1 MIPPLAAGDTA
12 TNATVGVGACDAGDT
27 AMPGGFPPNAT
38 AGGSANVCGDSTSA
52 PAVGSE
58 NRHLPRK
65 PHRGGKYPCRMRA
78 GELRRAFSS
87 FWAERGHEVRASA
100 SLIPHEPS
108 LLFTVA
114 GMVPFMPYFLGEE
127 VPPSRRMTTIQK
139 CVRAGGK
146 HNDLDDIGRTNRH
159 FTFFEMMGNFSFGD
173 YFKAEAVPWAWEF
186 VTEVL
191 GLEPDKLWVT
201 VHVSDD
207 EAADIWRESVGIPA
221 ERIQRLDKDNWWA
234 AGDIGPCGPCS
245 EIFYDLGP
253 QHGPDGGPAH
263 GGEDRF
269 IEVWNLVFMQFA
281 NNGTGELTPLAAPGI
296 DTGAGLERILAVL
309 QGVPSAWD
317 IDLFAPL
324 LAEAERI
331 CGKSYG
337 ADPET
342 DVSMRIFA
350 DHARATAMLISD
362 GVFPSNEDRGY
373 VLRRIIRR
381 AVRHAWVLGVEEVVM
396 PRLTDIVVDVMG
408 DHYTDLCTNREFI
421 SDVVGREEER
431 FRTTLAAGQRILDEA
446 TAKLEGGTD
455 GPVLDGS
462 VAFLLHDTHGFPVE
476 VTEEILVERGIG
488 LDVAGFEA
496 EMEAQRQ
503 RARAGRAGGPTF
515 ADERYRE
522 ILAQFGPTEFVRD
535 AAAVSEAR
543 VLAVFEIDQAAIDP
557 ARLAN
562 ADADDPRD
570 AAYVEV
576 YLDRT
581 PFYAE
586 GGGQIGDVGTIT
598 GPAGSVEVL
607 DCTYALADLH
617 RHIGRVRGGGV
628 EAGSLVE
635 AQIDDMRR
643 AAIRRNHTGTHI
655 LHWALREVL
664 GPHVKQ
670 AGSLVAPDRL
680 RFDFSHYDAVTP
692 EQLRE
697 IERLANAEIIANGE
711 CRHYE
716 TSMDQAQ
723 SVGAIAFFGDKYGD
737 VVRVLEAGEHSVE
750 LCGGT
755 HVAALGDIGH
765 LRIVSESSIGSNLRR
780 IEAMTGFATVER
792 LADVEDLLGELAE
805 LVNAPAD
812 ELSGAVRRRLD
823 EAKELRRQVR
833 DLQRVVASG
842 RAAELA
848 AAATDGVVIADLG
861 SLERDALRDLAV
873 SVRDRDGIRAVVL
886 ASAPS
891 AGGVALVAAV
901 DPEGTL
907 SAGDLLRDAARTVGG
922 GFGAKGDPPLVMAGG
937 RDPAGIGAALDQA
950 RVAALGA

>member
-1 MIPPLAAGDTA
+1 
-12 TNATVGVGACDAGDT
+12 
-27 AMPGGFPPNAT
+27 
-38 AGGSANVCGDSTSA
+38 
-52 PAVGSE
+52 
-58 NRHLPRK
+58 
-65 PHRGGKYPCRMRA
+65 MRA
-78 GELRRAFSS
+78 GELRDAFSS

-127 VPPSRRMTTIQK
+127 VPPTRRMVTIQK

-173 YFKAEAVPWAWEF
+173 YFKAEAIPWAWEF
-186 VTEVL
+186 VTDML
-191 GLEPDKLWVT
+191 GLERDKLWVT

-207 EAADIWRESVGIPA
+207 EAAEIWQSAVGVPS

-234 AGDIGPCGPCS
+234 AGDVGPCGPCS
-245 EIFYDLGP
+245 EIFYDIGP
-253 QHGPDGGPAH
+253 EHGADGGPAH

-269 IEVWNLVFMQFA
+269 VEIWNLVFMQFA
-281 NNGTGELTPLAAPGI
+281 ADGTGELTPLEAPGI

-309 QGVPSAWD
+309 QGVPAAWD

-331 CGKSYG
+331 CGKTYG

-350 DHARATAMLISD
+350 DHARTTAMLISD

-381 AVRHAWVLGVEEVVM
+381 AVRHAWVLGVTDVVM
-396 PRLTDIVVDVMG
+396 PRLVEAVVDVMG
-408 DHYTDLCTNREFI
+408 DHYTDLVKNRQFI
-421 SDVVGREEER
+421 ADVVAREEER

-446 TAKLEGGTD
+446 TAGLD
-455 GPVLDGS
+455 PSDASNSMLDGG

-476 VTEEILVERGIG
+476 VTEEILAEGG
-488 LDVAGFEA
+488 LSLDRAGFEA
-496 EMEAQRQ
+496 EMEAQRT
-503 RARAGRAGGPTF
+503 RARAGRTGGPTF

-522 ILAQFGPTEFVRD
+522 ILAQFGPTDFVRD
-535 AAAVSEAR
+535 ASAVPDAR
-543 VLAVFEIDQAAIDP
+543 VLAVFDVPPGDGS
-557 ARLAN
+557 
-562 ADADDPRD
+562 DADNP
-570 AAYVEV
+570 AEHLVEV
-576 YLDRT
+576 FLDRT

-586 GGGQIGDVGTIT
+586 SGGQIGDIGTIT
-598 GPAGSVEVL
+598 GAHGSIEVL

-617 RHIGRVRGGGV
+617 RHVGRVVGEGV
-628 EAGSLVE
+628 EAGSLVRVD
-635 AQIDDMRR
+635 IDDKRR
-643 AAIRRNHTGTHI
+643 SAIRRNHTGTHI
-655 LHWALREVL
+655 VHWALREVL
-664 GPHVKQ
+664 GDHVKQ

-680 RFDFSHYDAVTP
+680 RFDFSHYEGVSRD
-692 EQLRE
+692 QLRE
-697 IERLANAEIIANGE
+697 IERVANAEIIANGR

-716 TSMDQAQ
+716 TSMSHAQA
-723 SVGAIAFFGDKYGD
+723 SGAIAFFGDKYGD
-737 VVRVLEAGEHSVE
+737 IVRVLEAGEHSVE

-765 LRIVSESSIGSNLRR
+765 LRIVSESSIGSNMRR
-780 IEAMTGFATVER
+780 IEAVTGLATVDR
-792 LADVEDLLGELAE
+792 LADAEDTLDSLAEMLNAQPDELA
-805 LVNAPAD
+805 AAMQ
-812 ELSGAVRRRLD
+812 RRLD
-823 EAKELRRQVR
+823 ETKELRRQVR
-833 DLQRVVASG
+833 DLQRSMASS
-842 RAAELA
+842 RAGELA
-848 AAATDGVVIADLG
+848 SAATEGVVIADLG
-861 SLERDALRDLAV
+861 DLERDSLRDLAV
-873 SVRDRDGIRAVVL
+873 LVRDRNGIRAVVL
-886 ASAPS
+886 ASAPA

-901 DPEGTL
+901 DPAGDL

-922 GFGAKGDPPLVMAGG
+922 GFGAKGDPPLVVAGG
-937 RDPAGIGAALDQA
+937 RNPDGIGDALAQA

>member
-1 MIPPLAAGDTA
+1 
-12 TNATVGVGACDAGDT
+12 
-27 AMPGGFPPNAT
+27 
-38 AGGSANVCGDSTSA
+38 
-52 PAVGSE
+52 
-58 NRHLPRK
+58 
-65 PHRGGKYPCRMRA
+65 MRA
-78 GELRRAFSS
+78 GELREAFSS
-87 FWAERGHEVRASA
+87 FWSERGHEVRASA

-127 VPPSRRMTTIQK
+127 VPPTRRMVTIQK

-173 YFKAEAVPWAWEF
+173 YFKADAIPWAWEF

-191 GLEPDKLWVT
+191 GLERDKLWVT

-207 EAADIWRESVGIPA
+207 EAAEIWQSAVGVPP

-234 AGDIGPCGPCS
+234 AGDVGPCGPCS
-245 EIFYDLGP
+245 EIFYDIGP
-253 QHGPDGGPAH
+253 EHGADGGPAH

-269 IEVWNLVFMQFA
+269 VEIWNLVFMQFA
-281 NNGTGELTPLAAPGI
+281 ADGTGELTPLEAPGI

-309 QGVPSAWD
+309 QGVPAAWD

-331 CGKSYG
+331 CGKTYG

-350 DHARATAMLISD
+350 DHARTTAMLISD

-381 AVRHAWVLGVEEVVM
+381 AVRHAWVLGVTDVVM
-396 PRLTDIVVDVMG
+396 PRLVEIVVDVMG
-408 DHYTDLCTNREFI
+408 DHYSDLVKNRQFI
-421 SDVVGREEER
+421 ADVVAREEER
-431 FRTTLAAGQRILDEA
+431 FRTTLTAGVKILDEA
-446 TAKLEGGTD
+446 TTCLDSGDAAKA
-455 GPVLDGS
+455 VLDGET
-462 VAFLLHDTHGFPVE
+462 AFLLHDTHGFPVE
-476 VTEEILVERGIG
+476 VTEEILAERGLR
-488 LDVAGFEA
+488 LDRNGFEA
-496 EMEAQRQ
+496 AMDEQRA

-522 ILAQFGPTEFVRD
+522 ILAQFGATHFVRD
-535 AAAVSEAR
+535 SATVPDAR
-543 VLAVFEIDQAAIDP
+543 VLAVFELPQGDEHGTDAHDGD
-557 ARLAN
+557 RL
-562 ADADDPRD
+562 
-570 AAYVEV
+570 VEV
-576 YLDRT
+576 FLDRT

-586 GGGQIGDVGTIT
+586 SGGQIGDIGTIT
-598 GPAGSVEVL
+598 GADGGIEVL

-617 RHIGRVRGGGV
+617 RHVGRVVGEGV
-628 EAGSLVE
+628 DAGSLVTAE
-635 AQIDDMRR
+635 IDDERR
-643 AAIRRNHTGTHI
+643 AAIRRNHTGTHV

-664 GPHVKQ
+664 GDHVKQ

-680 RFDFSHYDAVTP
+680 RFDFSHYEGVSRD
-692 EQLRE
+692 QLRE
-697 IERLANAEIIANGE
+697 IEQVANAEIIANGR

-716 TSMDQAQ
+716 TSMSHAQAI
-723 SVGAIAFFGDKYGD
+723 GAIAFFGDKYGD
-737 VVRVLEAGEHSVE
+737 IVRVLEAGEHSVE

-765 LRIVSESSIGSNLRR
+765 LRIASESSIGSNMRR
-780 IEAMTGFATVER
+780 IEAITGLATVDR
-792 LADVEDLLGELAE
+792 LADAEDTLDSLAE
-805 LVNAPAD
+805 MLNAQPD
-812 ELSGAVRRRLD
+812 EIASAVQRRLD
-823 EAKELRRQVR
+823 ETKELRRQVR
-833 DLQRVVASG
+833 DLQRAMASS
-842 RAAELA
+842 RADELA
-848 AAATDGVVIADLG
+848 AAADDGVVVADLG
-861 SLERDALRDLAV
+861 DLERDSLRDLAV
-873 SVRDRDGIRAVVL
+873 SVRDRQGIRAVVL
-886 ASAPS
+886 ASAPA

-901 DPEGTL
+901 DPAGDL

-922 GFGAKGDPPLVMAGG
+922 GFGAKGDPPLVVAGG
-937 RDPAGIGAALDQA
+937 RNPDGIGDALAQA

>member
-1 MIPPLAAGDTA
+1 MKRSGGQRGAAGTA
-12 TNATVGVGACDAGDT
+12 AIEAAKERQYPLGV
-27 AMPGGFPPNAT
+27 
-38 AGGSANVCGDSTSA
+38 
-52 PAVGSE
+52 
-58 NRHLPRK
+58 
-65 PHRGGKYPCRMRA
+65 RA
-78 GELRRAFSS
+78 GELREAFSS

-114 GMVPFMPYFLGEE
+114 GMVPFMPYFLGSE
-127 VPPSRRMTTIQK
+127 VPPTRRMVTIQK

-173 YFKAEAVPWAWEF
+173 YFKAEAIPWAWEF

-191 GLEPDKLWVT
+191 GLDADKLWVT

-207 EAADIWRESVGIPA
+207 EAAEIWQTSVGVPA

-234 AGDIGPCGPCS
+234 AGDVGPCGPCS

-253 QHGPDGGPAH
+253 EHGPGGGPAH
-263 GGEDRF
+263 GDEDRF
-269 IEVWNLVFMQFA
+269 VEIWNLVFMQFA
-281 NNGTGELTPLAAPGI
+281 ADSTGQLTPLEAPGI

-331 CGKSYG
+331 CGKTYG

-350 DHARATAMLISD
+350 DHARTTAMLISD

-381 AVRHAWVLGVEEVVM
+381 AVRHAWVLGVTDVVM
-396 PRLTDIVVDVMG
+396 PRLVEIVVEVMG
-408 DHYTDLCTNREFI
+408 DHYTDLVANKQFI
-421 SDVVGREEER
+421 SEVVAREEQR
-431 FRTTLAAGQRILDEA
+431 FRATLAAGQKILDEA
-446 TAKLEGGTD
+446 TAVLD
-455 GPVLDGS
+455 SAVLDGE

-476 VTEEILVERGIG
+476 VTEEILAERGFS
-488 LDVAGFEA
+488 LDREGFEIA
-496 EMEAQRQ
+496 MEEQRA
-503 RARAGRAGGPTF
+503 RARAGRTGGPTF

-522 ILAQFGPTEFVRD
+522 LLAQFGPTHFVRD
-535 AAAVSEAR
+535 SPSTDEAR
-543 VLAVFEIDQAAIDP
+543 VLAVFEMTPDDGP
-557 ARLAN
+557 AEGDGL
-562 ADADDPRD
+562 
-570 AAYVEV
+570 VEV
-576 YLDRT
+576 FLDRT

-586 GGGQIGDVGTIT
+586 SGGQIGDIGTIT
-598 GPAGSVEVL
+598 GPEGSIDVL

-617 RHIGRVRGGGV
+617 RHVGRIRSGVV
-628 EAGSLVE
+628 EAGTLVSAE
-635 AQIDDMRR
+635 IDNERR

-664 GPHVKQ
+664 GHHVKQ

-680 RFDFSHYDAVTP
+680 RFDFSHYEGVSP
-692 EQLRE
+692 SQLRE
-697 IERLANAEIIANGE
+697 IERVANAEIIANGR

-716 TSMDQAQ
+716 TSMSHAQ
-723 SVGAIAFFGDKYGD
+723 SIGAIAFFGDKYGD
-737 VVRVLEAGEHSVE
+737 VVRVLEAGPHSVE

-765 LRIVSESSIGSNLRR
+765 LRIVSESSIGSNMRR
-780 IEAMTGFATVER
+780 IEAITGLATVDR
-792 LADVEDLLGELAE
+792 LAEAEDTLGALAE
-805 LVNAPAD
+805 LLNAQPD
-812 ELSGAVRRRLD
+812 EVAAAVQRRVD
-823 EAKELRRQVR
+823 ETKELRRQVR
-833 DLQRVVASG
+833 DLQRTLSAG
-842 RAAELA
+842 RAGELA
-848 AAATDGVVIADLG
+848 ATADDGVVIADLG
-861 SLERDALRDLAV
+861 DLERDALRDLAV

-886 ASAPS
+886 ASAPPG
-891 AGGVALVAAV
+891 GGVALVAAV
-901 DPEGTL
+901 DPAGTL
-907 SAGDLLRDAARTVGG
+907 SAGALLADAARTVGG
-922 GFGAKGDPPLVMAGG
+922 GFGAKGDPPLVVAGG
-937 RDPAGIGAALDQA
+937 RNPDGIGDALAQA
-950 RVAALGA
+950 RAAALGT

>member
-1 MIPPLAAGDTA
+1 MRRYPLG
-12 TNATVGVGACDAGDT
+12 
-27 AMPGGFPPNAT
+27 
-38 AGGSANVCGDSTSA
+38 
-52 PAVGSE
+52 
-58 NRHLPRK
+58 
-65 PHRGGKYPCRMRA
+65 MRA
-78 GELRRAFSS
+78 GELREAFNS
-87 FWAERGHEVRASA
+87 FWAERGHDVRASA

-127 VPPSRRMTTIQK
+127 VPPTRRMVTIQK

-173 YFKAEAVPWAWEF
+173 YFKAEAIPWAWEF

-191 GLEPDKLWVT
+191 GLEREKLWVT

-207 EAADIWRESVGIPA
+207 EAAEIWQSSVGVPP

-234 AGDIGPCGPCS
+234 AGDVGPCGPCS

-253 QHGPDGGPAH
+253 ELGDGGGPAH

-269 IEVWNLVFMQFA
+269 VEIWNLVFMQFA
-281 NNGTGELTPLAAPGI
+281 ADGTGDMTPLEAPGI

-309 QGVPSAWD
+309 QGVPAAWD

-331 CGKSYG
+331 CGKTYG

-350 DHARATAMLISD
+350 DHARTTAMLISD

-381 AVRHAWVLGVEEVVM
+381 AVRHAWVLGVTDVVM
-396 PRLTDIVVDVMG
+396 PRLVEIVVDVMG
-408 DHYTDLCTNREFI
+408 DHYTDLVKNRQFI
-421 SDVVGREEER
+421 ADVVAREEER
-431 FRTTLAAGQRILDEA
+431 FRTTLAAGQKILDEA
-446 TAKLEGGTD
+446 TAGLDSTVFD
-455 GPVLDGS
+455 GE

-476 VTEEILVERGIG
+476 VTEEILTERGLS
-488 LDVAGFEA
+488 LDRDGFEA
-496 EMEAQRQ
+496 AMERQRE

-522 ILAQFGPTEFVRD
+522 ILAQFGPTDFVRD
-535 AAAVSEAR
+535 ASTVADAR
-543 VLAVFEIDQAAIDP
+543 VLATFDIPPDGGRDS
-557 ARLAN
+557 
-562 ADADDPRD
+562 DDLGGD
-570 AAYVEV
+570 LVEV
-576 YLDRT
+576 FLDRT

-586 GGGQIGDVGTIT
+586 SGGQIGDIGTIT
-598 GPAGSVEVL
+598 GPDGSIEVL
-607 DCTYALADLH
+607 DCAYALADLH
-617 RHIGRVRGGGV
+617 RHIGRVVGDGV
-628 EAGSLVE
+628 EVGSLVT
-635 AQIDDMRR
+635 AAIDDERR
-643 AAIRRNHTGTHI
+643 GAIRRNHTGTHI

-664 GPHVKQ
+664 GDHVKQ

-680 RFDFSHYDAVTP
+680 RFDFSHYEAVSRD
-692 EQLRE
+692 QLRE
-697 IERLANAEIIANGE
+697 IERVANAEIIANGR

-716 TSMDQAQ
+716 TSMSHAQAI
-723 SVGAIAFFGDKYGD
+723 GAIAFFGDKYGD
-737 VVRVLEAGEHSVE
+737 VVRVLEAGEHSTE

-765 LRIVSESSIGSNLRR
+765 LRIVSEASIGSNMRR
-780 IEAMTGFATVER
+780 IEAVTGLATVDR
-792 LADVEDLLGELAE
+792 LADAEDTLDSLAE
-805 LVNAPAD
+805 MLNAQPD
-812 ELSGAVRRRLD
+812 EIASAMQRRLD
-823 EAKELRRQVR
+823 ETRELRRQVR
-833 DLQRVVASG
+833 DLQRSMAAS
-842 RAAELA
+842 RADELA
-848 AAATDGVVIADLG
+848 AGADDGVVVAELG
-861 SLERDALRDLAV
+861 DLERDSLRDLAV

-886 ASAPS
+886 ASAPA

-901 DPEGTL
+901 DPGGDL

-922 GFGAKGDPPLVMAGG
+922 GFGAKGDPPLVVAGG
-937 RDPAGIGAALDQA
+937 RNPDGIGDALAQA
-950 RVAALGA
+950 RAAALGK

>member
-1 MIPPLAAGDTA
+1 
-12 TNATVGVGACDAGDT
+12 
-27 AMPGGFPPNAT
+27 
-38 AGGSANVCGDSTSA
+38 
-52 PAVGSE
+52 
-58 NRHLPRK
+58 
-65 PHRGGKYPCRMRA
+65 MRA
-78 GELRRAFSS
+78 GDLREAFNS
-87 FWAERGHEVRASA
+87 FWAERGHEVRSSA

-127 VPPSRRMTTIQK
+127 VPPTRRMVTIQK

-173 YFKAEAVPWAWEF
+173 YFKAEAIPWAWEF

-191 GLEPDKLWVT
+191 GLERDKLWVT

-207 EAADIWRESVGIPA
+207 EAAEIWQSSVGVPP

-234 AGDIGPCGPCS
+234 AGDVGPCGPCS

-253 QHGPDGGPAH
+253 ELGDGGGPAH

-269 IEVWNLVFMQFA
+269 VEIWNLVFMQFA
-281 NNGTGELTPLAAPGI
+281 ADGTGEMTPLDAPGI

-309 QGVPSAWD
+309 QGVPAAWD

-331 CGKSYG
+331 CGKTYG

-350 DHARATAMLISD
+350 DHARTTAMLISD

-381 AVRHAWVLGVEEVVM
+381 AVRHAWVLGVTDVVM
-396 PRLTDIVVDVMG
+396 PRLVDIVVDVMG
-408 DHYTDLCTNREFI
+408 DHYTDLVKNRQFI
-421 SDVVGREEER
+421 ADVVAREEER
-431 FRTTLAAGQRILDEA
+431 FRTTLAAGQKILDEA
-446 TAKLEGGTD
+446 TAGLD
-455 GPVLDGS
+455 SSVLDGE

-476 VTEEILVERGIG
+476 VTEEILTERGLS
-488 LDVAGFEA
+488 LDRSGFEA
-496 EMEAQRQ
+496 AMERQRE
-503 RARAGRAGGPTF
+503 RARAGRTGGPTF

-522 ILAQFGPTEFVRD
+522 ILAQFGPTDFVRD
-535 AAAVSEAR
+535 APAVADAR
-543 VLAVFEIDQAAIDP
+543 VLAVFDIP
-557 ARLAN
+557 P
-562 ADADDPRD
+562 DDGQDSGAPD
-570 AAYVEV
+570 GDLVEV
-576 YLDRT
+576 FLDRT

-586 GGGQIGDVGTIT
+586 SGGQIGDVGTIT
-598 GPAGSVEVL
+598 GPDGSIEVI

-617 RHIGRVRGGGV
+617 RHIGRVVGQGV
-628 EAGSLVE
+628 EAGSLVT
-635 AQIDDMRR
+635 AAIDDRRR

-664 GPHVKQ
+664 GDHVKQ

-680 RFDFSHYDAVTP
+680 RFDFSHYEAVSRDH
-692 EQLRE
+692 LRE
-697 IERLANAEIIANGE
+697 IERVANAEIIANGR

-716 TSMDQAQ
+716 TSMSHAQAI
-723 SVGAIAFFGDKYGD
+723 GAIAFFGDKYGD
-737 VVRVLEAGEHSVE
+737 VVRVLEAGEHSTE

-765 LRIVSESSIGSNLRR
+765 LRIVSESSIGSNMRR
-780 IEAMTGFATVER
+780 IEAVTGLATVDR
-792 LADVEDLLGELAE
+792 LADAEDTLDSLAE
-805 LVNAPAD
+805 LLNAQPD
-812 ELSGAVRRRLD
+812 ELAAAMQRRLD
-823 EAKELRRQVR
+823 ETKELRRQVR
-833 DLQRVVASG
+833 DLQRSMSAS
-842 RAAELA
+842 RADELA
-848 AAATDGVVIADLG
+848 AGADDGVVIADLG
-861 SLERDALRDLAV
+861 DLERDALRDLAA
-873 SVRDRDGIRAVVL
+873 SVRDRDGVRAVVL
-886 ASAPS
+886 ASAPA

-901 DPEGTL
+901 DPGGDL
-907 SAGDLLRDAARTVGG
+907 SAGDLLREATRTVGG

-937 RDPAGIGAALDQA
+937 RNPDGIGDALAQA
-950 RVAALGA
+950 RAAALGE

>member
-1 MIPPLAAGDTA
+1 
-12 TNATVGVGACDAGDT
+12 
-27 AMPGGFPPNAT
+27 
-38 AGGSANVCGDSTSA
+38 
-52 PAVGSE
+52 
-58 NRHLPRK
+58 
-65 PHRGGKYPCRMRA
+65 MRA
-78 GELRRAFSS
+78 DELREAFHS

-127 VPPSRRMTTIQK
+127 VPPTRRMVTIQK

-173 YFKAEAVPWAWEF
+173 YFKAEAIPWAWEF

-191 GLEPDKLWVT
+191 GLGPDKLWVT

-207 EAADIWRESVGIPA
+207 EAADIWQTSVGLPP

-234 AGDIGPCGPCS
+234 AGDVGPCGPCS

-253 QHGPDGGPAH
+253 ELGEGGGPAH

-269 IEVWNLVFMQFA
+269 VEIWNLVFMQFA
-281 NNGTGELTPLAAPGI
+281 GDGTGELTPLEAPGI

-309 QGVPSAWD
+309 QGVPAAWD

-324 LAEAERI
+324 LAEAEHI
-331 CGKSYG
+331 CGKTYG
-337 ADPET
+337 TDPET

-381 AVRHAWVLGVEEVVM
+381 AVRHAWVLGVTEVVM
-396 PRLTDIVVDVMG
+396 PRLVETVVDVMG
-408 DHYTDLCTNREFI
+408 DHYADLVKNRQFI
-421 SDVVGREEER
+421 SDVVAREEER
-431 FRTTLAAGQRILDEA
+431 FRATLAAGQRILDEA
-446 TAKLEGGTD
+446 TEGLSPAAASD
-455 GPVLDGS
+455 GNAEVTADVDAGSTRSGDFGDNSVLDGE

-476 VTEEILVERGIG
+476 VTEEILTERGLR
-488 LDVAGFEA
+488 LDRDGFEA
-496 EMEAQRQ
+496 AMERQ
-503 RARAGRAGGPTF
+503 RARARAGRVGGPTF

-535 AAAVSEAR
+535 VPEVSGAR
-543 VLAVFEIDQAAIDP
+543 VLAVFDIAPRDRP
-557 ARLAN
+557 
-562 ADADDPRD
+562 DADDETSGL
-570 AAYVEV
+570 VEV
-576 YLDRT
+576 FLDRT

-586 GGGQIGDVGTIT
+586 SGGQIGDIGTIT
-598 GPAGSVEVL
+598 GPQGSVEVI

-617 RHIGRVRGGGV
+617 RHIGRLVGGGV
-628 EAGSLVE
+628 EAGSLVD
-635 AQIDDMRR
+635 AAIDDERR

-664 GPHVKQ
+664 GEHVKQ

-680 RFDFSHYDAVTP
+680 RFDFSHYEAVSRD
-692 EQLRE
+692 QLRE
-697 IERLANAEIIANGE
+697 IERVANAEIIANGR

-716 TSMDQAQ
+716 TSMDHAQ
-723 SVGAIAFFGDKYGD
+723 SIGAIAFFGDKYGD
-737 VVRVLEAGEHSVE
+737 IVRVLEAGEHSTE

-765 LRIVSESSIGSNLRR
+765 LRIVSESSIGSNMRR
-780 IEAMTGFATVER
+780 IEAVTGLATVDR
-792 LADVEDLLGELAE
+792 LADAEDTLESLAE
-805 LVNAPAD
+805 MLNSQPDDLAA
-812 ELSGAVRRRLD
+812 AMQRRLD
-823 EAKELRRQVR
+823 ETRELRRQVR
-833 DLQRVVASG
+833 DLQRSMAAS
-842 RAAELA
+842 RADDLA
-848 AAATDGVVIADLG
+848 AGAEDGVVVADLG
-861 SLERDALRDLAV
+861 DLERDSLRDLAV
-873 SVRDRDGIRAVVL
+873 SVRDREGIRAVVL
-886 ASAPS
+886 ASAPA
-891 AGGVALVAAV
+891 AGGVALVSAV
-901 DPEGTL
+901 DPAGGL

-922 GFGAKGDPPLVMAGG
+922 GFGAKGDPPLVVAGG
-937 RDPAGIGAALDQA
+937 RNPDGIDDALSQA
-950 RVAALGA
+950 RAAALGV

>member
-1 MIPPLAAGDTA
+1 
-12 TNATVGVGACDAGDT
+12 
-27 AMPGGFPPNAT
+27 
-38 AGGSANVCGDSTSA
+38 
-52 PAVGSE
+52 
-58 NRHLPRK
+58 
-65 PHRGGKYPCRMRA
+65 MRA
-78 GELRRAFSS
+78 GELREAFNS

-127 VPPSRRMTTIQK
+127 VPPTRRMVTIQK

-173 YFKAEAVPWAWEF
+173 YFKAEAIPWAWEF

-191 GLEPDKLWVT
+191 GLEREKLWVT

-207 EAADIWRESVGIPA
+207 EAAEIWQSSVGVPP

-234 AGDIGPCGPCS
+234 AGDVGPCGPCS

-253 QHGPDGGPAH
+253 ELGDGGGPAH

-269 IEVWNLVFMQFA
+269 VEIWNLVFMQFA
-281 NNGTGELTPLAAPGI
+281 ADGTGDMTPLEAPGI

-309 QGVPSAWD
+309 QGVPAAWD

-331 CGKSYG
+331 CGKTYG

-350 DHARATAMLISD
+350 DHARTTAMLISD

-381 AVRHAWVLGVEEVVM
+381 AVRHAWVLGVTDVVM
-396 PRLTDIVVDVMG
+396 PRLVEIVVDVMG
-408 DHYTDLCTNREFI
+408 DHYTDLIKNRQFI
-421 SDVVGREEER
+421 ADVVAREEER
-431 FRTTLAAGQRILDEA
+431 FRTTLAAGQKILDEA
-446 TAKLEGGTD
+446 TSGLDSTGLDSSGLD
-455 GPVLDGS
+455 SRVLDGE

-476 VTEEILVERGIG
+476 VTEEILTERGLS
-488 LDVAGFEA
+488 LDRSGFEA
-496 EMEAQRQ
+496 AMERQRE
-503 RARAGRAGGPTF
+503 RARAGRSGGPTF

-522 ILAQFGPTEFVRD
+522 ILAQFGPTDFVRD
-535 AAAVSEAR
+535 ASTVADAR
-543 VLAVFEIDQAAIDP
+543 VLATFDVAPGDGQDGDGP
-557 ARLAN
+557 S
-562 ADADDPRD
+562 DDL
-570 AAYVEV
+570 VEV
-576 YLDRT
+576 FLDRT

-586 GGGQIGDVGTIT
+586 SGGQIGDIGTIT
-598 GPAGSVEVL
+598 GPDGSIEVL

-617 RHIGRVRGGGV
+617 RHIGRVVGDGV
-628 EAGSLVE
+628 EVGSLVT
-635 AQIDDMRR
+635 AAIDDERR

-664 GPHVKQ
+664 GDHVKQ

-680 RFDFSHYDAVTP
+680 RFDFSHYEAVSRD
-692 EQLRE
+692 QLRE
-697 IERLANAEIIANGE
+697 IERVANAEIIANGR

-716 TSMDQAQ
+716 TSMSHAQAI
-723 SVGAIAFFGDKYGD
+723 GAIAFFGDKYGD
-737 VVRVLEAGEHSVE
+737 VVRVLEAGEHSTE

-765 LRIVSESSIGSNLRR
+765 LRIVSEASIGSNMRR
-780 IEAMTGFATVER
+780 IEAVTGLATVDR
-792 LADVEDLLGELAE
+792 LADAEDTLGSLAE
-805 LVNAPAD
+805 MLNAQPD
-812 ELSGAVRRRLD
+812 EIASAVQRRLD
-823 EAKELRRQVR
+823 ETKELRRQVR
-833 DLQRVVASG
+833 DLQRSMAAS
-842 RAAELA
+842 RADELA
-848 AAATDGVVIADLG
+848 AGADDGVVVADLG
-861 SLERDALRDLAV
+861 DLERDSLRDLAV
-873 SVRDRDGIRAVVL
+873 SVRDRVGIRAVVL
-886 ASAPS
+886 ASAPA

-901 DPEGTL
+901 DPGGDL

-922 GFGAKGDPPLVMAGG
+922 GFGAKGDPPLVVAGG
-937 RDPAGIGAALDQA
+937 RNPDGIGDALAQA
-950 RVAALGA
+950 RAAALGE